1 MGRASP
7 DRMGGEA
14 RWKVAVVND
23 DPEFLALVNDVLEAE
38 GPYEVFPF
46 RDEATSLAEL
56 RAVRPDLIVI
66 DILLEELPSGWELAL
81 LAGAD
86 PELGPIPIIVVS
98 PELPALGRRV
108 RELREVANV
117 RVLPKPFTLDELGH
131 VVHEALSTPRRQGRG

>member
-1 MGRASP
+1 MGA
-7 DRMGGEA
+7 EV

-23 DPEFLALVNDVLEAE
+23 DPDFLQLVNDVLEAE

-46 RDEATSLAEL
+46 QDEETSLAEL
-56 RAVRPDLIVI
+56 RAVRPDLVVV
-66 DILLEELPSGWELAL
+66 DIILERLPSGWELAL

-86 PELGPIPIIVVS
+86 RELGPIPIIVVS
-98 PELPALGRRV
+98 PEVSALGRRV

-131 VVHEALSTPRRQGRG
+131 AVHEALSASRRPETGSLSVG